1 MVKIKKTKVI
11 VFTVIFLVIVKIILF
26 KFIENYYKLDVYG
39 IDKIPK
45 KNGYVIISNHNF
57 VLDVFIIKKI
67 FKNGFNIVAN
77 KSRMAKI
84 LNYLT
89 NIKVIN
95 YDKKKENIKKSGE
108 EIKLLIL
115 KKCKYENENV
125 VVFPEGKFST
135 PFELEKFKKGLFYLC
150 YENNIPVL
158 PMIYCVKNK
167 EKIQNQNTLL
177 SRYFKMGFYFC
188 LDKNIKVKIFDVVY
202 PNKFKDFNE
211 YYNYIYNQMNNYI
224 KEYIFDKKNKYNFF
238 I

>member
-1 MVKIKKTKVI
+1 MIKIKKTKVI
-11 VFTVIFLVIVKIILF
+11 VFTLIFLVIFKIILF
-26 KFIENYYKLDVYG
+26 KFIENYYKLDIHD

-57 VLDVFIIKKI
+57 MLDAFIIRKVV
-67 FKNGFNIVAN
+67 KNGFNIVAN
-77 KSRMAKI
+77 KSTMVEI
-84 LNYLT
+84 FNYGT
-89 NIKVIN
+89 NIKIIK
-95 YDKKKENIKKSGE
+95 YDKKKENKKKSGE

-135 PFELEKFKKGLFYLC
+135 PYELEKFKMGLFYLC

-158 PMIYCVKNK
+158 PMIYCVKKK
-167 EKIQNQNTLL
+167 EKFRNTLL
-177 SRYFKMGFYFC
+177 SRYFNIGFIFC

-202 PNKFKDFNE
+202 PNKFKDFDE

-224 KEYIFDKKNKYNFF
+224 KEYVSNKKNKYNFF